1 MSRGPSIAD
10 VSHSSDKELFPL
22 RTHIVAALVTVFAT
36 AS

>member
-1 MSRGPSIAD
+1 VSRGPSIAD
-10 VSHSSDKELFPL
+10 VSHSSAKELFPL